1 MRACM
6 EYCYR
11 FRDSAPKCYVDM
23 QDKLQ
28 RRGYKGG
35 GGTPVAFLEPL
46 ARRRNVVSLNQF

>member
-1 MRACM
+1 M

-11 FRDSAPKCYVDM
+11 FRDSAPKRYVDM

-35 GGTPVAFLEPL
+35 GSTPVAFLEPL